1 MESQR
6 GLTEFSNS
14 MRIISG
20 CLAWGVGAVLVGSSV
35 QADDWPQWRGPKRD
49 GTATESGLLKQWPE
63 GGPKLVW
70 QVKGLGSG
78 YSSPAVKG
86 DQLYLLNN
94 EGLENEFVRCL
105 STTDGKQLWST
116 RIGKVGE
123 PNQNPRYPGARST
136 ATIDGESVYVFGSDG
151 DLVCLEAAT
160 GKIRWQKN
168 VRSELGGKPGRW
180 AYSESP
186 LVDGDLVICTPGGEN
201 ATLLAL
207 KKQSGEVVWKSAVPG
222 GDAAGYASIVIG
234 EFGDRKQYVQF
245 VEKGLVGVDAKDG
258 TFLWR
263 YDRVGQGSPANIPTP
278 VVFENYVFAGAN
290 RTGGALVKV
299 TEQDGKFQAE
309 EVYFEN
315 KMPTGIGGVVKVGK
329 ELYGTSSRAMLCL
342 DFLTGQIRWEEGGI
356 GAASSLF
363 ADGRIY
369 LHGENG
375 QVAMVE
381 ATPEGYREKGKFTP
395 PDMPDRGQ
403 SKSWS
408 YPALANGR
416 LYIHDMGSVWCYDVS
431 GRPVALR

>member
-1 MESQR
+1 
-6 GLTEFSNS
+6 
-14 MRIISG
+14 MRKITG
-20 CLAWGVGAVLVGSSV
+20 CLVCCVGVVLLGNV
-35 QADDWPQWRGPKRD
+35 AHAEDWAQWRGPNRD
-49 GTATESGLLKQWPE
+49 GISKETGLLKQWPE
-63 GGPKLVW
+63 GGPKLLW
-70 QVKGLGSG
+70 QVKGLGGG
-78 YSSPAVKG
+78 YSTPAVKG
-86 DQLYLLNN
+86 DRLFLINN

-105 STTDGKQLWST
+105 AAVDGKQLWNT

-123 PNQNPRYPGARST
+123 PNQKPSYPGARST
-136 ATIDGESVYVFGSDG
+136 ATVDGDSVFVLGSDG
-151 DLVCLEAAT
+151 DLACLNAKT
-160 GKIRWQKN
+160 GEVRWQKN
-168 VRSELGGKPGRW
+168 VRSEFGGKPGRW

-186 LVDGDLVICTPGGEN
+186 LVDGGLVICTPGGAD
-201 ATLLAL
+201 ATLLAVN
-207 KKQSGEVVWKSAVPG
+207 KETGEVVWKSAVPG

-234 EFGDRKQYVQF
+234 NPGGRKQYVQF

-258 TFLWR
+258 KFLWR

-278 VVFENYVFAGAN
+278 VVFEDYVFAGAN

-299 TEQDGKFQAE
+299 TEKDGKFQAE

-315 KMPTGIGGVVKVGK
+315 KMPTGIGGVVKIGK
-329 ELYGTSSRAMLCL
+329 ELYGTSGRAMLCL
-342 DFLTGQIRWEEGGI
+342 DFMTGQIRWEEGGI

-381 ATPEGYREKGKFTP
+381 ATSEGYREKGKFTP
-395 PDMPDRGQ
+395 PEMPDRGQ

-408 YPALANGR
+408 YPVLANGR
-416 LYIHDMGSVWCYDVS
+416 LYIHDLGTVWCYDVS